1 MDDLAD
7 AGALRLADDRA
18 GALGVDALEA
28 AVALGRDRDGVDH
41 GIQAIERA
49 TERLGIG
56 DVCAPDV
63 QGRVR
68 QANLPFTVSL
78 FNWRAAEWQAW
89 EVGPG
94 SSIVPDGERYISATG
109 EVRLRYTLDAS
120 LGATVR
126 EVRLNR
132 LDVTAVGAIR

>member
-1 MDDLAD
+1 M
-7 AGALRLADDRA
+7 
-18 GALGVDALEA
+18 
-28 AVALGRDRDGVDH
+28 
-41 GIQAIERA
+41 
-49 TERLGIG
+49 
-56 DVCAPDV
+56 
-63 QGRVR
+63 R
-68 QANLPFTVSL
+68 QAQLPFTVSL

-94 SSIVPDGERYISATG
+94 SSIVPDGERYISAAG

-120 LGATVR
+120 LSPTVR

>member
-1 MDDLAD
+1 MIPPSEGTFQLRQ
-7 AGALRLADDRA
+7 LRLNIE
-18 GALGVDALEA
+18 GV
-28 AVALGRDRDGVDH
+28 
-41 GIQAIERA
+41 
-49 TERLGIG
+49 
-56 DVCAPDV
+56 V

-94 SSIVPDGERYISATG
+94 SSIVPNGGRYISAAG
-109 EVRLRYTLDAS
+109 EVGRRHTPDAS
-120 LGATVR
+120 LASTIR

-132 LDVTAVGAIR
+132 LDVTAGGAINGRSRRQSNRRSRKSDRCFRRARG